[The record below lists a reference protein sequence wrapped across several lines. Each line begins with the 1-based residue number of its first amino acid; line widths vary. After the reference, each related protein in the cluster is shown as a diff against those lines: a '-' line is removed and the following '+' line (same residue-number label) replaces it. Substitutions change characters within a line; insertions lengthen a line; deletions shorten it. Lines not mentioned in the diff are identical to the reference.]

1 MEESLR
7 VLENTLN
14 EIDSRKA
21 ALIKCLYGVD
31 VTRTQ
36 QTSPLV
42 QQSSEWPLAM
52 QLDMMLRSSAARMR
66 NAVAEYRRALR
77 KTIE

>member
-31 VTRTQ
+31 VTKVQ

-52 QLDMMLRSSAARMR
+52 QLDMMLRSSAAKMR
-66 NAVAEYRRALR
+66 SAVAEYRRALG